1 MTDGPPDLIALDQ
14 DDYSA
19 EYVGS
24 TSDGRQFFLTT
35 PFVPEMSKSEP
46 GREFIALYCFDAS
59 GKLETAT
66 IDDLGPRATLD
77 EAARVARRDEL
88 LASLG
93 DVTFE
98 RIIVAPFVVERFS
111 VQFGLIPREPE
122 EPDEDW
128 CVTLQPGD
136 YMCFWPPWDSGEY
149 DT

>member
-1 MTDGPPDLIALDQ
+1 M
-14 DDYSA
+14 
-19 EYVGS
+19 
-24 TSDGRQFFLTT
+24 
-35 PFVPEMSKSEP
+35 
-46 GREFIALYCFDAS
+46 
-59 GKLETAT
+59 
-66 IDDLGPRATLD
+66 
-77 EAARVARRDEL
+77 ARRDEL

-93 DVTFE
+93 NVTFE
-98 RIIVAPFVVERFS
+98 RIIVAPFVVERFG